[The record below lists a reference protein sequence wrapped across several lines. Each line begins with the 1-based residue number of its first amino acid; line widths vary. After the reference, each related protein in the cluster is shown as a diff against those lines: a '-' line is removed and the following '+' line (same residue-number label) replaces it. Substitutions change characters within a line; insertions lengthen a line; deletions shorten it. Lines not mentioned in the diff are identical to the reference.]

1 MSIEP
6 KQFAELSSSE
16 QAAIVKLI
24 KTDFPA
30 AKALYNT
37 YLSAA
42 QSNIKPYKTNN

>member
-1 MSIEP
+1 MTINP

-30 AKALYNT
+30 AKVLYHS
-37 YLSAA
+37 YLSTTKAT
-42 QSNIKPYKTNN
+42 IKPYKTNN